1 MIKTLLLFIL
11 SCFRISFF
19 ILRIAIVKALL
30 PRMPLPNWVKEREA
44 NVSVGQVDN
53 DDVQVGKVMKDS
65 RTIKLWKRGKC
76 SVVSVYIGS
85 T

>member
-53 DDVQVGKVMKDS
+53 DDVGQLEVMKDS

-76 SVVSVYIGS
+76 QMVVLFLYI
-85 T
+85 

>member
-11 SCFRISFF
+11 TCIRISFY
-19 ILRIAIVKALL
+19 ILRIAIIKALL
-30 PRMPLPNWVKEREA
+30 PRMPLPNWVKERKA

-53 DDVQVGKVMKDS
+53 DDVGQLEVMKTP

-76 SVVSVYIGS
+76 QMIVLFLYI
-85 T
+85 